1 MTPRIAL
8 RLALLA
14 APLLAAACD
23 TLSSIDFSPEP
34 VVPPPCP
41 RAVVGEGAGRLTRFD
56 GGGKDPTNV
65 VFEAEIADLAGSCVY
80 DDEEIEVDLQIQ
92 IVAGRGPAAADDS
105 ARFNYFVAV
114 ARTDKAILAREAF
127 DAVIEL
133 SGNQTRNEI
142 LEEIEQTIPIPEG
155 GSGGNLVIVVGFELT
170 PDELDFNRQQG
181 R

>member
-1 MTPRIAL
+1 MTRHIAL

-14 APLLAAACD
+14 APFLLAACE
-23 TLSSIDFSPEP
+23 TLGSLDFSPEP
-34 VVPPPCP
+34 EILPPCP

-65 VFEAEIADLAGSCVY
+65 LFEAEIADLAGTCIY
-80 DDEEIEVDLQIQ
+80 DDTEISVDLQIQ
-92 IVAGRGPAAADDS
+92 IVAGRGPAATDDD
-105 ARFNYFVAV
+105 AKVNYFVAV
-114 ARTDKAILAREAF
+114 ARTDKTILAREAF

-142 LEEIEQTIPIPEG
+142 IEEIEQTIPIPEG
-155 GSGGNLVIVVGFELT
+155 GSGGNLVIVVGFEMT
-170 PDELDFNRQQG
+170 PDELEFNRQQG

>member
-1 MTPRIAL
+1 MITRVAL

-14 APLLAAACD
+14 APFLVAGCD
-23 TLSSIDFSPEP
+23 TLRSIDFSPEP
-34 VVPPPCP
+34 ELPPPCP

-56 GGGKDPTNV
+56 GSGKDPTNV
-65 VFEAEIADLAGSCVY
+65 VFEAEIVDLAGSCLY

-105 ARFNYFVAV
+105 ARFNYFVAI
-114 ARTDKAILAREAF
+114 ANTDKAILAREAF
-127 DAVIEL
+127 DAVIDL

-142 LEEIEQTIPIPEG
+142 VEEIEQTIPIPEG
-155 GSGGNLVIVVGFELT
+155 GSGGNLVIVVGLEMTPEEL
-170 PDELDFNRQQG
+170 EFNRQQG

>member
-1 MTPRIAL
+1 MTRHIAL

-14 APLLAAACD
+14 APILLAACE
-23 TLSSIDFSPEP
+23 TLSSLDFSPEP
-34 VVPPPCP
+34 EIPPPCP

-65 VFEAEIADLAGSCVY
+65 LFEAEIADLAGTCIY
-80 DDEEIEVDLQIQ
+80 DDTEISVDLQIQ
-92 IVAGRGPAAADDS
+92 IVAGRGPAATDDD
-105 ARFNYFVAV
+105 AKVNYFVAI
-114 ARTDKAILAREAF
+114 ARTDKTVLAREAF

-142 LEEIEQTIPIPEG
+142 IEEIEQTIPIPEG
-155 GSGGNLVIVVGFELT
+155 GSGGNLVIVVGFEMT
-170 PDELDFNRQQG
+170 PDEFEFNRQQG